1 LVHFKLV
8 VSDPNGKS
16 ISREIKDI
24 SAQPL
29 LGSRVGDVLDSSI
42 IGIGAGKMKITGGS
56 DKSGTPM
63 RGDVHGGVKKY
74 VLLSRGVGM
83 KNSLDGARIRKLVR
97 GNLVTE
103 EIYQLNCSLV
113 EGILPTD
120 QVKKAGEPSTEA
132 SSKESKK

>member
-1 LVHFKLV
+1 MVHFKLV
-8 VSDPNGKS
+8 VSDPKGRS

-83 KNSLDGARIRKLVR
+83 NNSLEGARIRKLVR

-120 QVKKAGEPSTEA
+120 QVKTGEEPSTEA

>member
-8 VSDPNGKS
+8 VSDSNGKS

-83 KNSLDGARIRKLVR
+83 KNSLEGARIRKLVR

-103 EIYQLNCSLV
+103 EIYQLNCSIV